1 MAGILGDISSGGRWR
16 GVKPVPMP
24 DPRRRMPE
32 GWVPKGP
39 PPMEMPDPRR
49 NERFPKLFFGRWYN
63 KEEWEA
69 LQKRMREH
77 RRRQSESY
85 RRYRKGP
92 PWISLMSNPSR

>member
-1 MAGILGDISSGGRWR
+1 MAGILGDIWSGGRWG

-24 DPRRRMPE
+24 TFPPK
-32 GWVPKGP
+32 GWEREGP
-39 PPMEMPDPRR
+39 PPVPMPSWPRKE
-49 NERFPKLFFGRWYN
+49 ERFPKFFLGRWYD

-77 RRRQSESY
+77 RRKQTEDW
-85 RRYRKGP
+85 RRRGLIP